1 MIRTG
6 TGTDVHQLAEGE
18 TLIIGGV
25 KIPSTFGSV
34 GHSDGDALI
43 HAVVDALLGAAALGD
58 IGQFFPSDDDAWKDM
73 PSSHFL
79 SDAANRVREA
89 GFEINNVDATIILQ
103 KPKLADYIQQM
114 RYNLTYSMQVDESLV
129 SVKATTADYLGFV
142 GDGSGWAVLA
152 VATLCNNN
160 ERKFVSNLLP
170 RSILAFKSGA
180 SDQMDTTTFTLYCR
194 NWISTTQLR

>member
-6 TGTDVHQLAEGE
+6 IGYDFHPLAAGE

-25 KIPSTFGSV
+25 EIPSSFGSV

-103 KPKLADYIQQM
+103 KPKLADHIQQI
-114 RYNLTYSMQVDESLV
+114 RYNLAYSMQVDESQV
-129 SVKATTADYLGFV
+129 SVKATTIDHLSFV
-142 GDGSGWAVLA
+142 GDGSGWAVQA
-152 VATLCNNN
+152 VATLCKN
-160 ERKFVSNLLP
+160 E
-170 RSILAFKSGA
+170 
-180 SDQMDTTTFTLYCR
+180 
-194 NWISTTQLR
+194 

>member
-103 KPKLADYIQQM
+103 KPKLADHIQQI
-114 RYNLTYSMQVDESLV
+114 RYNLAYSMQVDESQV
-129 SVKATTADYLGFV
+129 SVKATTIDNLSFV
-142 GDGSGWAVLA
+142 GDGSGWAVQA
-152 VATLCNNN
+152 VATLCKN
-160 ERKFVSNLLP
+160 E
-170 RSILAFKSGA
+170 
-180 SDQMDTTTFTLYCR
+180 
-194 NWISTTQLR
+194 